1 VANSC
6 SRLDCVRFLFGL
18 LAAVQVGCSSDTP
31 SGDRGGDRVVP
42 VEIDDNGGC
51 ASPGP
56 VTCYCDDGTASGT
69 QTCMAD
75 GFLTPCTCPNSS
87 NPAGGTGGAGGAG
100 TGGSGGVVSPSE
112 GEVCE
117 DLKGTSGC
125 AANSY
130 KSEELP
136 ASILF
141 LVDRSGSMLCNL
153 PPLQDSSACELAA
166 APTDSAQPSKWE
178 ITTDALKTVFQNLL
192 TEGSTASIGLSF
204 FSVDNVCGVASEPT
218 VGINALTGPQVAALE
233 AALDATKPSGG
244 TPIVGGTILSYAHL
258 HQEASAVPGCTEPC
272 GAPGNRF
279 VVLLT
284 DGADSCPDPTRQED
298 IDACEAAGSCT
309 DYLVDSEAPKAV
321 EANIRTFVIGAPG
334 SEPARGLLSELAF
347 VGGTA
352 KNAGACAHDRS
363 AAAGDCHFDMTS
375 TTDFAADLAAA
386 LSDISGAAL
395 GCEFAVPDT
404 GETVDPEFVNVQYR
418 AGDGTAPDCLRFD
431 DSAACDGGANG
442 WQFAKNPDGSDN
454 LARVVLCG
462 AACDTVRADA
472 AAQVDVILG
481 CKVLLE

>member
-1 VANSC
+1 VVVADSS
-6 SRLDCVRFLFGL
+6 SRWSCVRILLG
-18 LAAVQVGCSSDTP
+18 LAAALQVGCSSDT
-31 SGDRGGDRVVP
+31 GGGGRGSQFDP
-42 VEIDDNGGC
+42 VETNDTGGC
-51 ASPGP
+51 ATPGP
-56 VTCYCDDGTASGT
+56 LTCYCEDGTASGM

-75 GFLTPCTCPNSS
+75 GYLTPCNCPNASM
-87 NPAGGTGGAGGAG
+87 PAGGTGGSG
-100 TGGSGGVVSPSE
+100 TGGSGGSGGVPSGD
-112 GEVCE
+112 GEVCD
-117 DLKGTSGC
+117 DLKGTAGC

-153 PPLQDSSACELAA
+153 PPVQDSAACELAA
-166 APTDSAQPSKWE
+166 APSNASMPSKWE
-178 ITTDALKTVFQNLL
+178 ITTAALKTVFQNLL
-192 TEGSTASIGLSF
+192 AEGSTASIGLSF

-258 HQEASAVPGCTEPC
+258 HQEASDAPGCAEPC

-284 DGADSCPDPTRQED
+284 DGADSCPDPSRDED
-298 IDACEAAGSCT
+298 AAACMAAGSCT

-352 KNAGACAHDRS
+352 KSEGACDHDRE
-363 AAAGDCHFDMTS
+363 ATTGNCHFDMTS

-404 GETVDPEFVNVQYR
+404 GGTVDPEFINVQYR
-418 AGDGTAPDCLRFD
+418 AGTGGTPTCLRFD
-431 DSAACDGGANG
+431 DSAACDAGANG

-454 LARVVLCG
+454 LTRVVLCG
-462 AACDTVRADA
+462 GACDTVRADA

-481 CKVLLE
+481 CKVLVD